1 MRFLIPALAALFLAS
16 CGNDLAL
23 VSKDRARSGA
33 SASFFGNSFNS
44 ASAYQYTTQSPSAS
58 VVAAGSSKARDK
70 HGMPLYTTERLR
82 HVRTT
87 AYTCSESDHIQYG
100 SKNACGT
107 QLRYT
112 NQVRSAAADWSVY
125 PVGTKF
131 RIKGMPQLFVVD
143 DYGSA
148 LTGTGTIDIYT
159 PSRTHMNAWGRRN
172 VEIAIVQWGSFA
184 RSAELLSKR
193 TRYSHCAQMYAAIRR
208 KTGGSYATASR

>member
-1 MRFLIPALAALFLAS
+1 MRLLIPALAALFLAS
-16 CGNDLAL
+16 CGNDIAI
-23 VSKDRARSGA
+23 VSKDRARQSG
-33 SASFFGNSFNS
+33 SSSSRSFLNSSNS
-44 ASAYQYTTQSPSAS
+44 YSYTTSSPSSS
-58 VVAAGSSKARDK
+58 VVSAASSKSRDK
-70 HGMPLYTTERLR
+70 HGMPLYTNERLR
-82 HVRTT
+82 YVRTT

-107 QLRYT
+107 PLRYT
-112 NQVRSAAADWSVY
+112 NSVRSAAADWSVY

-159 PSRTHMNAWGRRN
+159 PTRAHMDAWGTRK
-172 VEIAIVQWGSFA
+172 VEIAVVQWGSFA

-193 TRYSHCAQMYAAIRR
+193 TGYSHCRQMYAAIQR
-208 KTGGSYATASR
+208 KLGGNVATASR